1 MKNAP
6 RRMKQK
12 SKPRSSYHMKGKT
25 RQKYD
30 STPLHK
36 GEVAGSDREG
46 VPVSPGTLRTFY
58 NRVGRRGLNPQALAL
73 LYNDRS

>member
-12 SKPRSSYHMKGKT
+12 VKPRSAYHVKGKT

-30 STPLHK
+30 TTPLHK
-36 GEVAGSDREG
+36 GDVAGSEREG
-46 VPVSPGTLRTFY
+46 LSVNRATLATFY
-58 NRVGRRGLNPQALAL
+58 TRVGRRGLNPHALAL
-73 LYNDRS
+73 LYDRG